1 MKINTKPLLLLLG
14 ACAYATSN
22 IACTDNSDHVH
33 DHGDHSHGDHYHGEG
48 MHEDNGDGH
57 DHRKDEH
64 DHTEHDHMHGDH
76 SHSHGDHDHDHP
88 HTQEGPNGGRLIT
101 SVKPYLEFLVLE
113 DRRVKILQ
121 VKDGKVVPVGTQVI
135 SLIGGDRAKPTR
147 MNFEFDGDALIS
159 DNAFPEGN
167 SFPVVLQI
175 KTSAG
180 ADAVTEKFNIEIK

>member
-1 MKINTKPLLLLLG
+1 MKISTKPLLLLLG
-14 ACAYATSN
+14 ASAFAASN
-22 IACTDNSDHVH
+22 IACTDNSDHGH
-33 DHGDHSHGDHYHGEG
+33 DHGNHSHGDHDHGEG
-48 MHEDNGDGH
+48 VHAHNGDGH
-57 DHRKDEH
+57 DHGEDEH
-64 DHTEHDHMHGDH
+64 DHKHGDH

-121 VKDGKVVPVGTQVI
+121 VKDGKAVPVGTQVI
-135 SLIGGDRAKPTR
+135 SLIGGDRANPTR

-159 DNAFPEGN
+159 DNAFPEGD